1 MTFEEIEDLA
11 RREEPLPSH
20 PEPEEWFCHLAMEA
34 LHRDYRG
41 RRIDRGAAGAKK
53 QEIRQMFFRLA
64 DDHNR
69 QRAAWAQYQE
79 FLRRAEG
86 LTYEMKRALECRPEA
101 SAVVSLALDLYAALT
116 GDGTMAENLKGMIK

>member
-1 MTFEEIEDLA
+1 MTFEEIENLA
-11 RREEPLPSH
+11 RREEPLPPH
-20 PEPEEWFCHLAMEA
+20 PEPEEWFCRLAMET

-41 RRIDRGAAGAKK
+41 RRISREAAGAKK
-53 QEIRQMFFRLA
+53 QEIKQMFLRLA

-79 FLRRAEG
+79 FLRRADG
-86 LTYEMKRALECRPEA
+86 LTYEMKRALESRPKA

>member
-1 MTFEEIEDLA
+1 MTFEEIENLA

-20 PEPEEWFCHLAMEA
+20 PDPEEWFCYQVMEA

-41 RRIDRGAAGAKK
+41 RRIDRAAAGSKK
-53 QEIRQMFFRLA
+53 QEVKQMFFKLSE
-64 DDHNR
+64 DHNR

-86 LTYEMKRALECRPEA
+86 LTCEMKRVLDSRPEA
-101 SAVVSLALDLYAALT
+101 SAVVKLALDLYAALT
-116 GDGTMAENLKGMIK
+116 GDGTMAENLKGMSK

>member
-1 MTFEEIEDLA
+1 MTFEEIENLA

-20 PEPEEWFCHLAMEA
+20 PDPEEWFCYQAMEA

-41 RRIDRGAAGAKK
+41 RRIDRTAAGAKK
-53 QEIRQMFFRLA
+53 QEVKQMFFKLSE
-64 DDHNR
+64 DHDR

-86 LTYEMKRALECRPEA
+86 LTYEMKRALEGRPEA